1 MFLQYSTLPYLQ
13 SQSYLLHIKQKSGWK
28 IILKK
33 WNLYFI
39 EKKRQSGQIKAIFTP
54 MTDSIKIKVA
64 IPGTT
69 RNQLEMDVSDYN
81 LKSMGDL
88 CNYIIAH
95 REDLPKSTENKDF
108 KKECNELFK
117 NCRPLQ
123 FTLHKS
129 NMTFAD
135 FANTKGAKLASICR
149 HYIEQYISLPR
160 GKRELFIKKVEL
172 IKIEEAIKKQRNVT
186 LLYHRKYRTVSP
198 CFIAHSP
205 AQARSYLVVYEELP
219 KMSRFEK
226 ECHAEN
232 PFKAYRICHIK
243 NVKVEEDEAFH
254 TRSNILF
261 KKAAGYREHFDPFLC
276 YGQELRVVLTK
287 EGVQLY
293 KKATTN
299 RPRILKVPAASKKKT
314 DAKVRAKGTSESIAF
329 ALESEIPGEY
339 TMECSP
345 ELAKV
350 YFPQF
355 LDTAEIITPT
365 ILRNYFRQRFLNA
378 ARKYGIMD
386 LPTHR

>member
-1 MFLQYSTLPYLQ
+1 
-13 SQSYLLHIKQKSGWK
+13 
-28 IILKK
+28 
-33 WNLYFI
+33 
-39 EKKRQSGQIKAIFTP
+39 
-54 MTDSIKIKVA
+54 MTNSIKIKVA
-64 IPGTT
+64 VPATT
-69 RNQLEMDVSDYN
+69 RNQLELDISDYG
-81 LKSMGDL
+81 LKGLGDL

-129 NMTFAD
+129 NMAFAD

-172 IKIEEAIKKQRNVT
+172 IKIEDAIKNKRNIT
-186 LLYHRKYRTVSP
+186 LFYHGERRTVSP
-198 CFIAHSP
+198 CFIASSP
-205 AQARSYLVVYEELP
+205 AQVRSYLVICEELP
-219 KMSRFEK
+219 KTSRLEK
-226 ECHAEN
+226 GGRTKNEKGCSAEN
-232 PFKAYRICHIK
+232 PFKAYRICHIRG
-243 NVKVEEDEAFH
+243 VAVEDSEAFH
-254 TRSNILF
+254 TEINALF
-261 KKAAGYREHFDPFLC
+261 KKAEGFREHFDPFLC

-355 LDTAEIITPT
+355 LDMAEIITPT

-378 ARKYGIMD
+378 AKKYGIMD
-386 LPTHR
+386 LPTYR

>member
-1 MFLQYSTLPYLQ
+1 
-13 SQSYLLHIKQKSGWK
+13 
-28 IILKK
+28 
-33 WNLYFI
+33 
-39 EKKRQSGQIKAIFTP
+39 
-54 MTDSIKIKVA
+54 MTESIKIKVA
-64 IPGTT
+64 VPTT
-69 RNQLEMDVSDYN
+69 VRNQLEMDVSDYN

-95 REDLPKSTENKDF
+95 REDLPKSTESNGF
-108 KKECNELFK
+108 KRECNELFK
-117 NCRPLQ
+117 NCQPIQ
-123 FTLHKS
+123 FTLHKA
-129 NMTFAD
+129 NEGFAEL
-135 FANTKGAKLASICR
+135 AHGKGAKLASICR

-172 IKIEEAIKKQRNVT
+172 IKIEDAIKNKQNVT
-186 LLYHRKYRTVSP
+186 LLYRGKYNTVSP
-198 CFIAHSP
+198 CFIASSP
-205 AQARSYLVVYEELP
+205 AQVRSYLVICEELP
-219 KMSRFEK
+219 KTSRLEK
-226 ECHAEN
+226 GGRTKNEKGCSAEN

-243 NVKVEEDEAFH
+243 NVTVEDFEAFH

-261 KKAAGYREHFDPFLC
+261 RKAEAFREHFDPFLC

-299 RPRILKVPAASKKKT
+299 RPKILKVPAASKKKT

-339 TMECSP
+339 TVECSP

-386 LPTHR
+386 LPTYR